1 MAAGVIGA
9 FTAVLRRE
17 LRLAARARAE
27 WLMPPLFFVIVV
39 TLFGLGAKPN
49 DPLLADFAPA
59 ILWVGALLAALLTLE
74 RLFRADYED
83 GTLEQI
89 FIAPAPAI
97 AAIAAKLSAHWLLTG
112 LPLALL
118 AAPLAAAL
126 GFPSAALPAL
136 TAGLALGTP
145 VLSLIGGFAAALT
158 VGLPRAGVLL
168 PLLVL
173 PLVTPIVIFGA
184 GAARAAQSGLPA
196 DAPLYFLAAVLVL
209 GLTLLPWATTAA
221 LRNAFE

>member
-1 MAAGVIGA
+1 MGAGVIGA
-9 FTAVLRRE
+9 FAAVLRRE
-17 LRLAARARAE
+17 LRLAARAKTE

-49 DPLLADFAPA
+49 DPQLAAFAPA

-74 RLFRADYED
+74 RLFRSDYED
-83 GTLEQI
+83 GTLEQM
-89 FIAPAPAI
+89 FIASTPMDATV
-97 AAIAAKLSAHWLLTG
+97 AAKLVAHWMLTG

-118 AAPLAAAL
+118 AAPLAMALNVTPAAV
-126 GFPSAALPAL
+126 PAL
-136 TAGLALGTP
+136 TFGLMLGTP
-145 VLSLIGGFAAALT
+145 LLSLIGGFASALT
-158 VGLPRAGVLL
+158 VGLPRASVLL

-173 PLVTPIVIFGA
+173 PLVTPVVIFGA

-196 DAPLYFLAAVLVL
+196 AAPLYFLAAVLVL
-209 GLTLLPWATTAA
+209 GLTLLPWAIVAA

>member
-1 MAAGVIGA
+1 VIA
-9 FTAVLRRE
+9 QVFISVLRRE
-17 LRLAARARAE
+17 LRLAARAKTE
-27 WLMPPLFFVIVV
+27 WLMPLLFFVIVV

-49 DPLLADFAPA
+49 DPQLAAFAPA

-74 RLFRADYED
+74 RLFRTDYED

-89 FIAPAPAI
+89 FLASESVTLVV
-97 AAIAAKLSAHWLLTG
+97 AAKLLAHWLLTG

-118 AAPLAAAL
+118 AAPL
-126 GFPSAALPAL
+126 SAAL
-136 TAGLALGTP
+136 
-145 VLSLIGGFAAALT
+145 VLSLIGGFASALT

-173 PLVTPIVIFGA
+173 PLVTPVVIFGA
-184 GAARAAQSGLPA
+184 GAARVAQSGLDA
-196 DAPLYFLAAVLVL
+196 AAPLYFLAAVLVL
-209 GLTLLPWATTAA
+209 GLTLLPWATAAA